1 MFGNSKYKDINVN
14 LNEHFAQK
22 KVLVA
27 QHRGA
32 HNGNVPQNTMLAFKT
47 SFLLGADMFEL
58 DVSRS
63 KDGKLYCFHDTTEEV
78 NLRQH
83 KNIQDFTSS
92 AIAEMELYNSI
103 WEPSSFCVQDMEE
116 VIGSFNHGEL
126 YNVDRSWG
134 KLDETFALLK
144 KYPHSIKQALLKAPA
159 KKEILDKYEAEPTKF
174 MFMPIVRTVEEIELV
189 KSYKNINTVGF
200 ELIANS
206 EESPMFSDELIA
218 SLHKDG
224 YFVWINAI
232 TLSSLEKHVLS
243 GGHGDNESLIQGFD
257 TGWGVLIKKRFDIIQ
272 TDWPELL
279 SGYRDKIL
287 KGENQ

>member
-1 MFGNSKYKDINVN
+1 MFGKSKYKDINSI
-14 LNEHFAQK
+14 LNERFTQK
-22 KVLVA
+22 KVLIA

-83 KNIQDFTSS
+83 KNIQEFTSS

-116 VIGSFNHGEL
+116 VIKSFNHGEL
-126 YNVDRSWG
+126 YNVDRSWS
-134 KLDETFALLK
+134 KLEETFALLN
-144 KYPHSIKQALLKAPA
+144 KYPHSVKQALLKAPA

-174 MFMPIVRTVEEIELV
+174 MFMAIVKSLEDIELV

-200 ELIANS
+200 ELIVNS
-206 EESPMFSDELIA
+206 EGHPLFDDKLIED
-218 SLHKDG
+218 LHNEG
-224 YFVWINAI
+224 YFVWVNAI
-232 TLSSLEKHVLS
+232 TLSALDKHILS
-243 GGHGDNESLIQGFD
+243 AGHGDNESLVQGFD
-257 TGWGVLIKKRFDIIQ
+257 KGWGVLIKKHFDIIQ

-287 KGENQ
+287 KGENL